1 MSAKLALIIANTEY
15 SDPGLAQLTAP
26 GKDAKDFG
34 RVLDSPEIC
43 AFNDVVVLVNETSSK
58 VGEAVD
64 YFLSNRKP
72 DDLVLLYF
80 SGHGIRDEY
89 GALYLAVK
97 NTSRARLRST
107 AIKSDFIREA
117 MDQSRSRRQ
126 VLILDCCNSGAFTQ
140 GTKAATG
147 VSLGT
152 ASAFEAGYGRII
164 LTASDST
171 QYAWEGDK
179 VIGETDNSLFTHFL
193 VEGLEGRA
201 DLNGDGQITVD
212 ELYEYAY
219 EKVKLA
225 TPKQTPSKFS
235 SKQQGEI
242 ILRESMRIE
251 DIQAVPLPPE
261 LVNAIENPLPFVR
274 EGAVRQLEG
283 ILKSKNIGLARTARE
298 ALERIESEDDS
309 RRVSQA
315 ATQVLES
322 IRQAEKAEEERTVR
336 ERAERIAAQ
345 KAEEERIALE
355 TTEFERLL
363 AEQKA
368 EEEQKVK
375 QEAERPAGLK
385 QKEERLARGK
395 EKAKRI
401 VNERADE
408 AERKVRQPA
417 VEKNRPEPL
426 ENAKAREQPSALESK
441 DASLISSPH
450 LWLALGWMIA
460 GFIGGAVYWTGG
472 DYALQLGAA
481 VGWGIS
487 GFITAITLRNQKVLA
502 SGKNIYLVTLAWII
516 GGIIGWTVGDRI
528 TEAYGAA
535 IGGAIGL
542 VIALVGTFGVEK
554 LFSRWK
560 NMLWL
565 IFVWAVASAVGW
577 SVGKGI
583 QDAGG
588 NLFSLYIGKAAGWGI
603 GMAFAGVIGGYVL
616 GRELLKNAGKSN
628 EQLAD
633 PRQPSQIDLITF
645 LLSWKGR
652 LLLGATLG
660 IILGIM
666 HNSIIDFFAL
676 DASLALLIA
685 CSLAGLTTHPH
696 KLSVALLVIG
706 FFVVGYFADHVYL
719 ENFIAFGGIF
729 GIPAAALISRIL
741 YWLKVVK

>member
-1 MSAKLALIIANTEY
+1 MSSKFALIIANTEY
-15 SDPGLAQLTAP
+15 TDPGLAQLTAP
-26 GKDAKDFG
+26 GRDAKDFG
-34 RVLDSPEIC
+34 QALDSPEIC
-43 AFNDVVVLVNETSSK
+43 AFDDVVVLVNESSYK
-58 VGEAVD
+58 VGEAID

-72 DDLVLLYF
+72 DDLLVLYF
-80 SGHGIRDEY
+80 SGHGVRDEY
-89 GALYLAVK
+89 GSLYLAVK
-97 NTSRARLRST
+97 NTNRARLRST

-117 MDQSRSRRQ
+117 MDQSRSKRQ

-251 DIQAVPLPPE
+251 DIRSVPLPAE
-261 LVNAIENPLPFVR
+261 LINAIENPLPFVR

-283 ILKSKNIGLARTARE
+283 ILKSKNIGLARSARE
-298 ALERIESEDDS
+298 ALERMEREDDS
-309 RRVSQA
+309 RRVSKA
-315 ATQVLES
+315 ATQVLETV
-322 IRQAEKAEEERTVR
+322 RQTEKAEEERKAR
-336 ERAERIAAQ
+336 EEVERMAAQRAEEDRIALKKAETERWLAQ
-345 KAEEERIALE
+345 QKVEEERKSRNEADRLAALK
-355 TTEFERLL
+355 T
-363 AEQKA
+363 
-368 EEEQKVK
+368 
-375 QEAERPAGLK
+375 
-385 QKEERLARGK
+385 KEERLACEK
-395 EKAKRI
+395 EESEHKAQAEAQQW
-401 VNERADE
+401 VTERAKE
-408 AERKVRQPA
+408 AERKASQSA
-417 VEKNRPEPL
+417 VEKNR
-426 ENAKAREQPSALESK
+426 K
-441 DASLISSPH
+441 DASLSSSPH
-450 LWLALGWMIA
+450 LWFTLSWVIA

-481 VGWGIS
+481 VGWGIG
-487 GFITAITLRNQKVLA
+487 GFITAITLRTQKVLA
-502 SGKNIYLVTLAWII
+502 SGKNIYMVTLAWII
-516 GGIIGWTVGDRI
+516 GGIIGWTAGDWI

-565 IFVWAVASAVGW
+565 ILVWAIASAVGW
-577 SVGKGI
+577 SVGKGV

-588 NLFSLYIGKAAGWGI
+588 NLSNLYIGKAAGWGL
-603 GMAFAGVIGGYVL
+603 GMAFTGVLGGYVL
-616 GRELLKNAGKSN
+616 GWQLLKNAGKSS
-628 EQLAD
+628 EQIAD
-633 PRQPSQIDLITF
+633 PAQPSQIDLITF

-676 DASLALLIA
+676 YTSLALLVA
-685 CSLAGLTTHPH
+685 CSLAGLITYPH
-696 KLSVALLVIG
+696 KLSIALLVTG
-706 FFVVGYFADHVYL
+706 FFVVGYLANSVYL
-719 ENFIAFGGIF
+719 EIFIANGGIG

-741 YWLKVVK
+741 YWLKVIK

>member
-15 SDPGLAQLTAP
+15 TDPGLSQLTAP

-34 RVLDSPEIC
+34 KVLDLPEFC
-43 AFNDVVVLVNETSSK
+43 AFDDVLVLVNENSYK
-58 VGEAVD
+58 VGEAID
-64 YFLSNRKP
+64 HFLSNRRP

-89 GALYLAVK
+89 GSLYLAVK
-97 NTSRARLRST
+97 NTNRARLRST

-126 VLILDCCNSGAFTQ
+126 VLILDCCNSGAFAQ

-179 VIGETDNSLFTHFL
+179 VIGGTDNSLFTHFL
-193 VEGLEGRA
+193 VEGLEGKA
-201 DLNGDGQITVD
+201 DLNSDGQITVD
-212 ELYEYAY
+212 ELYEYVY

-242 ILRESMRIE
+242 ILRENIRAE
-251 DIQAVPLPPE
+251 DIKAIPLPQE
-261 LVNAIENPLPFVR
+261 LISAIENPLPFVR

-283 ILKSKNIGLARTARE
+283 ILKSKNIGLARSARE
-298 ALERIESEDDS
+298 ALERIAEGDDS

-315 ATQVLES
+315 ATQVLEL
-322 IRQAEKAEEERTVR
+322 IRQSEKAGEDRKAGEEV
-336 ERAERIAAQ
+336 ERIAAQ
-345 KAEEERIALE
+345 KAKEERIALE
-355 TTEFERLL
+355 AAEAERLL
-363 AEQKA
+363 AEKKTQ
-368 EEEQKVK
+368 
-375 QEAERPAGLK
+375 
-385 QKEERLARGK
+385 EERLAREK
-395 EKAKRI
+395 EESEHRARAEAQQL
-401 VNERADE
+401 VTERAKE
-408 AERKVRQPA
+408 AERKASRSA
-417 VEKNRPEPL
+417 VETNRLEPL
-426 ENAKAREQPSALESK
+426 ENTKAREEPSALESK
-441 DASLISSPH
+441 DASLFSSPH
-450 LWLALGWMIA
+450 IWFTLGWVIA

-472 DYALQLGAA
+472 DYGLQLGAA
-481 VGWGIS
+481 VGWGIG

-502 SGKNIYLVTLAWII
+502 SGKNIYVVTLAWII
-516 GGIIGWTVGDRI
+516 GGIIGWTVGDWI

-535 IGGAIGL
+535 IGEAIGL

-554 LFSRWK
+554 LLSRWRSI
-560 NMLWL
+560 LWL
-565 IFVWAVASAVGW
+565 ILVWAIASAVGW
-577 SVGKGI
+577 STGKGI

-588 NLFSLYIGKAAGWGI
+588 NLSSLYIGKSAGWGI
-603 GMAFAGVIGGYVL
+603 GWAIAGAISGYVL
-616 GRELLKNAGKSN
+616 GWELLKNAGKSN
-628 EQLAD
+628 EWIAD
-633 PRQPSQIDLITF
+633 PAQPSQTDLTTF

-676 DASLALLIA
+676 DASLALSIA
-685 CSLAGLTTHPH
+685 CSLAGLTTYPH

-719 ENFIAFGGIF
+719 ENFIAFGGIY
-729 GIPAAALISRIL
+729 GIPAVALISRIL
-741 YWLKVVK
+741 YWLKVIK